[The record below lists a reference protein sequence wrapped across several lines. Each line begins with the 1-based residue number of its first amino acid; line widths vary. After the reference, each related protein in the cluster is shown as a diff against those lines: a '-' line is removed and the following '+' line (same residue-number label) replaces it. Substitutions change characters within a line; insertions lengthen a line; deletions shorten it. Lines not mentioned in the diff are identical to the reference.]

1 MNKNEKQG
9 LIGLAIIA
17 AVLLVGG
24 YFIYKIFF
32 TYGSYAEC
40 VGDRTLKPGMSNQ
53 QVSAQED
60 YCRDYFKDRPKKEK
74 KLTLEEKKDN
84 EEFAMKNCTDPSGV
98 WIDSIGKSKPNGS
111 WISCDKYKYLSKCVS
126 RLDNGKLFYLPYS
139 VCKK

>member
-1 MNKNEKQG
+1 MNKKEKEG

-53 QVSAQED
+53 QVSAQKR
-60 YCRDYFKDRPKKEK
+60 YCSDYFAEKLSKKEIK
-74 KLTLEEKKDN
+74 EKEKQEQAWLIQNKQKIEKTAMRKCVDPINNWINEIIFKVDKRVFSCKD
-84 EEFAMKNCTDPSGV
+84 
-98 WIDSIGKSKPNGS
+98 
-111 WISCDKYKYLSKCVS
+111 YKYLDTSLRK
-126 RLDNGKLFYLPYS
+126 D
-139 VCKK
+139 